1 MRPNRWR
8 SLSFVKGGGP
18 MLEFLPLVARDS
30 IPSSQL
36 AWHSYVEAPSPFRP
50 LQLLHDRDV
59 VAGRRAAETAGCDA
73 LSLGRNSNARSRQD
87 LRPRMLHCLT
97 NVTLLQESR
106 RSTIIAALRCRRC
119 TLEALK
125 RNCMYTIMSSASN
138 QNKVLS
144 ATCTLYRFSVE

>member
-1 MRPNRWR
+1 
-8 SLSFVKGGGP
+8 

-36 AWHSYVEAPSPFRP
+36 AWHSYVKAPSPFRP

-97 NVTLLQESR
+97 NVTIPQR
-106 RSTIIAALRCRRC
+106 PGKINNDRCNAVDVVCFGDLVTDVQVYYNQLSIQPEWIMLHVHC
-119 TLEALK
+119 TDVQ
-125 RNCMYTIMSSASN
+125 RNRG
-138 QNKVLS
+138 
-144 ATCTLYRFSVE
+144 TCAVYQ